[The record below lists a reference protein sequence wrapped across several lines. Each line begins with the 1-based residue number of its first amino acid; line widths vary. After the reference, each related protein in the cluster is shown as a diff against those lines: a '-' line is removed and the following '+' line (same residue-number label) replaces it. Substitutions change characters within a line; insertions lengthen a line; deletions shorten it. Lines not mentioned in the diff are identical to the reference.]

1 MKHQNDSL
9 QPCGCGLC
17 SVEIDHLGVRRGH
30 DTILEDV
37 SFTARCGELTAL
49 IGVNGAGK
57 TTLLKAILGEI
68 QHTGNVTYATH
79 DGQKLHKINIG
90 YVPQKL
96 DFDESSPVSVSDF
109 LLAGRTDLPVWL
121 WGRRSDREA
130 IRKTMS
136 LCGVQGLE
144 RRMLGDLSGGEL
156 QRVMLAQALY
166 PTPELLILDEPV
178 SGVDN
183 VGSERFY
190 RLIGELIR
198 KTHMAVLMVSH
209 DLELMRREADH
220 VILLKRRVIRS
231 GTPEEVFSSAEYRT
245 MFGGGSDV

>member
-1 MKHQNDSL
+1 MKQTPPL

-17 SVEIDHLGVRRGH
+17 HVKIKHLGVRRGGE
-30 DTILEDV
+30 TILDDV

-68 QHTGNVTYATH
+68 PHTGDVIHATH
-79 DGQKLHKINIG
+79 DGRSLNRITIG

-96 DFDESSPVSVSDF
+96 DFDTSSPVSVTDF

-121 WGRRSDREA
+121 FGRKRDRKALRE
-130 IRKTMS
+130 TMA
-136 LCGVQGLE
+136 LCGAQGLE

-166 PTPELLILDEPV
+166 PMPELLILDEPI

-183 VGSERFY
+183 VGSEQFY
-190 RLIGELIR
+190 RLIGDLIQ

-209 DLELMRREADH
+209 DLELMRRKADH
-220 VILLKRRVIRS
+220 VVLLNRRVIRS
-231 GTPEEVFSSAEYRT
+231 GTPKDVFASDEFRT
-245 MFGGGSDV
+245 MFGGGLNV

>member
-1 MKHQNDSL
+1 MRKKEELH
-9 QPCGCGLC
+9 PCGCGLC
-17 SVEIDHLGVRRGH
+17 NIEIEHLGVRRGR

-68 QHTGNVTYATH
+68 QHTGSVIYATH
-79 DGQKLHKINIG
+79 DGQRLNRINIG

-109 LLAGRTDLPVWL
+109 LLAGRTNLPVWL
-121 WGRRSDREA
+121 FGRGRDREA
-130 IRKTMS
+130 IRQS
-136 LCGVQGLE
+136 LELCGAQGLE
-144 RRMLGDLSGGEL
+144 RRTLGDLSGGEL

-166 PTPELLILDEPV
+166 PIPELLILDEPI

-190 RLIGELIR
+190 HLIRELIDR
-198 KTHMAVLMVSH
+198 THMAVLMVSH

-220 VILLKRRVIRS
+220 VILLKRRVVCS
-231 GTPEEVFSSAEYRT
+231 GKPEEVFASAEYHA
-245 MFGGGSDV
+245 MFGGGTDA

>member
-1 MKHQNDSL
+1 MRHQEEL

-17 SVEIDHLGVRRGH
+17 NVEIDGLGVRRGH

-68 QHTGNVTYATH
+68 PHTGAVIYATH
-79 DGQKLHKINIG
+79 DGQKLHRINIG

-96 DFDESSPVSVSDF
+96 DFDESSPVSVVDF
-109 LLAGRTDLPVWL
+109 LLAGRTNLPVWL
-121 WGRRSDREA
+121 FGRRADRAA
-130 IRKTMS
+130 IRKALA
-136 LCGVQGLE
+136 LCGAEELE
-144 RRMLGDLSGGEL
+144 RRTLGELSGGEL

-166 PTPELLILDEPV
+166 PVPELLILDEPV

-183 VGSERFY
+183 VGSELFY
-190 RLIGELIR
+190 RLIRSLIEQ
-198 KTHMAVLMVSH
+198 THMAVLMVSH
-209 DLELMRREADH
+209 DLELMRREANH
-220 VILLKRRVIRS
+220 VVLLNRRVIRS

-245 MFGGGSDV
+245 MFGGGLGV

>member
-1 MKHQNDSL
+1 MRQQNEL

-17 SVEIDHLGVRRGH
+17 NVEIDRLGARRGH

-68 QHTGNVTYATH
+68 PHTGQVIYATH

-96 DFDESSPVSVSDF
+96 DFDASSPVSVADF

-121 WGRRSDREA
+121 FGRSRDRAAIREA
-130 IRKTMS
+130 LA
-136 LCGVQGLE
+136 LCGAQGLE
-144 RRMLGDLSGGEL
+144 CRMLGDLSGGEL

-166 PTPELLILDEPV
+166 PTPELLILDEPI

-183 VGSERFY
+183 VGSELFY

-209 DLELMRREADH
+209 DLDLMRREADH

-231 GTPEEVFSSAEYRT
+231 GTPEEVFSSKEYRA
-245 MFGGGSDV
+245 MFGGGLDV